1 MLSSVRERRVV
12 MQMLGSNLRMKRKLS
27 FTEEIKYL
35 GGISIMKAMF

>member
-12 MQMLGSNLRMKRKLS
+12 MQMLGTNIRMKRKWS

-35 GGISIMKAMF
+35 GGIKV